1 MSRGVFI
8 RLFWR
13 CSQNVFTTNENEENV
28 LLVFFVYLCFSS
40 KTIWF
45 VKILRICVFLGKGDE
60 NKIKDL
66 RFMEFFQMWVK
77 CNVQCVFMS
86 FLLEVCLHKTISK
99 WLIGFE
105 MTTDQ
110 GELEIIMQGRRKKG
124 AFAPPP
130 RFWELI

>member
-1 MSRGVFI
+1 MGIFP
-8 RLFWR
+8 
-13 CSQNVFTTNENEENV
+13 NVSEE
-28 LLVFFVYLCFSS
+28 
-40 KTIWF
+40 
-45 VKILRICVFLGKGDE
+45 
-60 NKIKDL
+60 
-66 RFMEFFQMWVK
+66 
-77 CNVQCVFMS
+77 QCVFMS

-110 GELEIIMQGRRKKG
+110 GELEIIMQGRRIKG